1 MLRVIVLV
9 TTAVLTAAAA
19 ARATECPGNPNA
31 LGTSRTIAV
40 DPVEHP
46 RIGTMQY
53 RETLPLDDHEVVIT
67 FDDGPI
73 PPRSTKVLE
82 ILASEC
88 VKATYFLVGEMA
100 RAHPDAVRQ
109 IEAAGHTIGTHS
121 ETHPLTFHKMP
132 EAKAEQQINAGIASV
147 ASVLNDRSRLAP
159 FFRIPGFLRRESVEQ
174 YLASQHLMTW
184 CADFP
189 ADDWMKISSEEVV
202 KRALERLE
210 EDGKGI
216 LLLHDIHPRT
226 VEALPVIL
234 SELKRRG
241 YRIVHVVPAS
251 PEQPRTATDP
261 RQWVMHPHSIW
272 PLPVVYEVVEPSLP
286 APGIAMFDGR
296 PDTALSRPRSHAVAR
311 GQVPLPP
318 VPPWPRVP
326 DEPSAEQKLS
336 KNRPLPAP
344 APESFVLT
352 AEAPVSWQAHRPG
365 FPVVP
370 DVKGTSVVS
379 FDTKKKPSVGPPQL
393 AMHDRFVEDG
403 STARMP
409 SVALPQLA
417 IDGRF
422 VEDGSTHRWPIAVVP
437 HGAIP

>member
-1 MLRVIVLV
+1 
-9 TTAVLTAAAA
+9 
-19 ARATECPGNPNA
+19 
-31 LGTSRTIAV
+31 
-40 DPVEHP
+40 
-46 RIGTMQY
+46 
-53 RETLPLDDHEVVIT
+53 
-67 FDDGPI
+67 
-73 PPRSTKVLE
+73 
-82 ILASEC
+82 
-88 VKATYFLVGEMA
+88 
-100 RAHPDAVRQ
+100 
-109 IEAAGHTIGTHS
+109 
-121 ETHPLTFHKMP
+121 
-132 EAKAEQQINAGIASV
+132 
-147 ASVLNDRSRLAP
+147 
-159 FFRIPGFLRRESVEQ
+159 
-174 YLASQHLMTW
+174 
-184 CADFP
+184 
-189 ADDWMKISSEEVV
+189 MKISSDEVV

-251 PEQPRTATDP
+251 PERPRTATDP
-261 RQWVMHPHSIW
+261 RQWVMHPHNIW

-326 DEPSAEQKLS
+326 DEPSAEQMLS
-336 KNRPLPAP
+336 NSRSLPAP

-352 AEAPVSWQAHRPG
+352 AEAPVAWGSHWPSLS
-365 FPVVP
+365 VVP
-370 DVKGTSVVS
+370 NVNGTSVVS
-379 FDTKKKPSVGPPQL
+379 FDTKKKPGLGSSQL
-393 AMHDRFVEDG
+393 AMRDRFVEDG

-409 SVALPQLA
+409 SVALPQVA
-417 IDGRF
+417 IDSRF

-437 HGAIP
+437 HRTIP

>member
-1 MLRVIVLV
+1 MIEFGAAGVGDMPMLRVIMII
-9 TTAVLTAAAA
+9 TAVVLTTAAA
-19 ARATECPGNPNA
+19 ARATECRGNPNA

-40 DPVEHP
+40 DAIEHP
-46 RIGTMQY
+46 RVGTMQY

-82 ILASEC
+82 ILESEC
-88 VKATYFLVGEMA
+88 VKATFFLVGEMA

-109 IEAAGHTIGTHS
+109 IETAGHTIGTHS

-132 EAKAEQQINAGIASV
+132 EA
-147 ASVLNDRSRLAP
+147 NDRARLAP
-159 FFRIPGFLRRESVEQ
+159 FFRIPGFLRRESVEK

-189 ADDWMKISSEEVV
+189 ADDWMRISSEEVV

-210 EDGKGI
+210 EDGKGM

-272 PLPVVYEVVEPSLP
+272 PLPVVYEIVEPSLP
-286 APGIAMFDGR
+286 APSIAMFDGR

-318 VPPWPRVP
+318 VPLWPRVVGGAQAVE
-326 DEPSAEQKLS
+326 EPIA
-336 KNRPLPAP
+336 AG
-344 APESFVLT
+344 A
-352 AEAPVSWQAHRPG
+352 RPG
-365 FPVVP
+365 KLCPCRGRTTLVA
-370 DVKGTSVVS
+370 
-379 FDTKKKPSVGPPQL
+379 GPWPQL
-393 AMHDRFVEDG
+393 PSCSRCEGRKRGVVRHEEEAECG
-403 STARMP
+403 ATTARD
-409 SVALPQLA
+409 A
-417 IDGRF
+417 
-422 VEDGSTHRWPIAVVP
+422 
-437 HGAIP
+437 

>member
-1 MLRVIVLV
+1 MIEFGAAGVGDMPMLRVIMLV
-9 TTAVLTAAAA
+9 TAAALTTAAA

-40 DPVEHP
+40 DPAEHP

-82 ILASEC
+82 ILESEC
-88 VKATYFLVGEMA
+88 VKATFFLVGEMA

-132 EAKAEQQINAGIASV
+132 EAKAAQEINAGIASV
-147 ASVLNDRSRLAP
+147 ASALNDRTRLAP
-159 FFRIPGFLRRESVEQ
+159 FFRIPGFLRRDSVEQ

-189 ADDWMKISSEEVV
+189 ADDWMKISPDEVV

-234 SELKRRG
+234 GELKRRG

-261 RQWVMHPHSIW
+261 RQWVMHPRSIW
-272 PLPVVYEVVEPSLP
+272 PLPVGYEVVEPSLP
-286 APGIAMFDGR
+286 APSIAMFDGR

-318 VPPWPRVP
+318 VPLWPRAP

-336 KNRPLPAP
+336 KNRSLPAP

-352 AEAPVSWQAHRPG
+352 AEAPVSWQAHGPSL
-365 FPVVP
+365 PVVP
-370 DVKGTSVVS
+370 DVKGT
-379 FDTKKKPSVGPPQL
+379 T
-393 AMHDRFVEDG
+393 
-403 STARMP
+403 
-409 SVALPQLA
+409 
-417 IDGRF
+417 
-422 VEDGSTHRWPIAVVP
+422 
-437 HGAIP
+437 

>member
-1 MLRVIVLV
+1 MLRVIMLV
-9 TTAVLTAAAA
+9 TTVVLTTAVA

-88 VKATYFLVGEMA
+88 VKATFFLVGEMA

-109 IEAAGHTIGTHS
+109 IESAGHTIGTHS

-251 PEQPRTATDP
+251 SERPRTATDP

-272 PLPVVYEVVEPSLP
+272 PLPLVYEVVEPSLP
-286 APGIAMFDGR
+286 VPGIAMFDGR

-318 VPPWPRVP
+318 VPLWPRIP

-336 KNRPLPAP
+336 KNRSLPAP

-352 AEAPVSWQAHRPG
+352 AEMPVSWQAHPD

-379 FDTKKKPSVGPPQL
+379 FHTKKKPTVGPQQL

-409 SVALPQLA
+409 SVALPQVA
-417 IDGRF
+417 IDSRF

-437 HGAIP
+437 HAVIP

>member
-1 MLRVIVLV
+1 MLRVIMLV
-9 TTAVLTAAAA
+9 TTVVLTAGAA

-31 LGTSRTIAV
+31 LGTSRTISV

-88 VKATYFLVGEMA
+88 VKATFFLVGEMA
-100 RAHPDAVRQ
+100 RAHPDAVQQ

-132 EAKAEQQINAGIASV
+132 EAKAEQQINEGIASV
-147 ASVLNDRSRLAP
+147 ASVLNDKSRLAP

-189 ADDWMKISSEEVV
+189 ADDWMKISSDEVV

-241 YRIVHVVPAS
+241 YRVVHVVPAS
-251 PEQPRTATDP
+251 PEQPMTATDP
-261 RQWVMHPHSIW
+261 RQWVMHPHNIW

-296 PDTALSRPRSHAVAR
+296 PDTRLSQPRSHAVAR

-318 VPPWPRVP
+318 VPLWPRVS
-326 DEPSAEQKLS
+326 DQPSAEQKLS
-336 KNRPLPAP
+336 KNRSLPAP
-344 APESFVLT
+344 APESFVFT
-352 AEAPVSWQAHRPG
+352 AETPVLWKPHRPS

-379 FDTKKKPSVGPPQL
+379 FDTKKNSDIRPAQV
-393 AMHDRFVEDG
+393 AVYDRFVEDG
-403 STARMP
+403 STARRP

-417 IDGRF
+417 VDSRF
-422 VEDGSTHRWPIAVVP
+422 VEDGSTHRWPIANIPDGAVP
-437 HGAIP
+437 

>member
-1 MLRVIVLV
+1 MLV
-9 TTAVLTAAAA
+9 TAAALTTAAA

-40 DPVEHP
+40 DPTEHP
-46 RIGTMQY
+46 RVGTMQY

-82 ILASEC
+82 ILESEC
-88 VKATYFLVGEMA
+88 VKATFFLVGEMA

-132 EAKAEQQINAGIASV
+132 EAKAELEINAGITSV
-147 ASVLNDRSRLAP
+147 ASALNDRTRLAP
-159 FFRIPGFLRRESVEQ
+159 FFRIPGFLRRDSVEN

-189 ADDWMKISSEEVV
+189 ADDWMRISSEEVV

-241 YRIVHVVPAS
+241 YRVVHVVPAS
-251 PEQPRTATDP
+251 SEQPRTATDV
-261 RQWVMHPHSIW
+261 RQWLMRPHSIW
-272 PLPVVYEVVEPSLP
+272 PLPTVYELVEPSLP

-296 PDTALSRPRSHAVAR
+296 PDTALSRPRIHAVAR
-311 GQVPLPP
+311 GRIPLPP
-318 VPPWPRVP
+318 VPLWPRVS

-336 KNRPLPAP
+336 KNRSLPAP

-352 AEAPVSWQAHRPG
+352 AEAPVSWQPHGPS

-370 DVKGTSVVS
+370 DVKSTSVVS
-379 FDTKKKPSVGPPQL
+379 FDTKKKPSAGLPRL
-393 AMHDRFVEDG
+393 ATHDRFIEDG
-403 STARMP
+403 STARRP

-417 IDGRF
+417 ADSRF
-422 VEDGSTHRWPIAVVP
+422 VEDGSTYRWPIAIVP
-437 HGAIP
+437 RGAIP

>member
-1 MLRVIVLV
+1 MLRVFMLV
-9 TTAVLTAAAA
+9 TAVLLTAAAG

-31 LGTSRTIAV
+31 LGTSRTIVV
-40 DPVEHP
+40 DPIEHP

-88 VKATYFLVGEMA
+88 VKATFFLVGEMA
-100 RAHPDAVRQ
+100 RAHPEAVRQ

-132 EAKAEQQINAGIASV
+132 EAKAEQQINAGITSV
-147 ASVLNDRSRLAP
+147 ASVLNDRTRLAP
-159 FFRIPGFLRRESVEQ
+159 FFRIPGFLRRDSVEQ

-189 ADDWMKISSEEVV
+189 ADDWMKISPDEVV

-210 EDGKGI
+210 DDGKGI

-226 VEALPVIL
+226 VEALAVIL

-272 PLPVVYEVVEPSLP
+272 PLPVVYELVEPSLP
-286 APGIAMFDGR
+286 APGVAMFDGR

-318 VPPWPRVP
+318 VPMWPRVP
-326 DEPSAEQKLS
+326 DEPSAEQELS
-336 KNRPLPAP
+336 KNRSLPAP

-352 AEAPVSWQAHRPG
+352 AEAPVSWEAHRPG

-379 FDTKKKPSVGPPQL
+379 FNMKKKPRVGLPQL

-417 IDGRF
+417 IDSRF
-422 VEDGSTHRWPIAVVP
+422 VEDGSTHRWPIAAVP
-437 HGAIP
+437 NGAIP

>member
-1 MLRVIVLV
+1 MLRVIMLVTAAVLV
-9 TTAVLTAAAA
+9 TAAAA
-19 ARATECPGNPNA
+19 WGTECPGNPNA
-31 LGTSRTIAV
+31 LGTSRTMAV
-40 DPVEHP
+40 DPLEHP

-73 PPRSTKVLE
+73 PPRTTKVLE

-88 VKATYFLVGEMA
+88 IKATFFLVGEMA

-132 EAKAEQQINAGIASV
+132 EAKAEQEINAGIASV
-147 ASVLNDRSRLAP
+147 ASALNDPTRLAP
-159 FFRIPGFLRRESVEQ
+159 FFRIPGFLRRDSVEK

-202 KRALERLE
+202 KRALERLD

-251 PEQPRTATDP
+251 PEQPTTATDP

-272 PLPVVYEVVEPSLP
+272 PLPVAYEVVEPSLP
-286 APGIAMFDGR
+286 VPGIAVFDAR
-296 PDTALSRPRSHAVAR
+296 RDIALLQPRGHAVAR
-311 GQVPLPP
+311 GRVPLPP
-318 VPPWPRVP
+318 IPPWPRLP
-326 DEPSAEQKLS
+326 DESSAERKLS
-336 KNRPLPAP
+336 KNQSLPAP
-344 APESFVLT
+344 APESFVVT
-352 AEAPVSWQAHRPG
+352 AEAPVSWQAHEPS

-370 DVKGTSVVS
+370 AVKGTSVVS
-379 FDTKKKPSVGPPQL
+379 FDTKKKLSVGLPQL

-403 STARMP
+403 STARTP
-409 SVALPQLA
+409 SVALPQRA
-417 IDGRF
+417 IDSSF
-422 VEDGSTHRWPIAVVP
+422 VDDGSTRRWPIAIVP

>member
-1 MLRVIVLV
+1 VLV
-9 TTAVLTAAAA
+9 TTVVLTWATA
-19 ARATECPGNPNA
+19 ARAIECPGNPNA

-40 DPVEHP
+40 DPMEHP

-82 ILASEC
+82 ILESEC
-88 VKATYFLVGEMA
+88 IKATFFLVGEMA

-147 ASVLNDRSRLAP
+147 TSVLRDRGRLAP

-189 ADDWMKISSEEVV
+189 ADDWMKISSDEVV

-251 PEQPRTATDP
+251 PDEPRTATDP

-272 PLPVVYEVVEPSLP
+272 PLPVVYEAIEPSLP
-286 APGIAMFDGR
+286 APGIAMFDER

-311 GQVPLPP
+311 GQIPLPP
-318 VPPWPRVP
+318 VALWPRVP
-326 DEPSAEQKLS
+326 DEPSAEQALS
-336 KNRPLPAP
+336 KNPSLPAP
-344 APESFVLT
+344 APESFVLA
-352 AEAPVSWQAHRPG
+352 AETPNSWQTRRPG

-370 DVKGTSVVS
+370 NVKGTTMVS
-379 FDTKKKPSVGPPQL
+379 FGTKTPSVKPARL
-393 AMHDRFVEDG
+393 AMRDRFVEDG
-403 STARMP
+403 STARML
-409 SVALPQLA
+409 SVALPQVA
-417 IDGRF
+417 IDSKF